1 MSSFIAAGTSHLT
14 HGINMIPF
22 FAFYSMFGFQRI
34 GDLVWA
40 AADAGAKGFMMGG
53 TAGRTT
59 LNGEGL
65 QHQDGHSHALAGTVP
80 SVKSYDP
87 AFAYELAVIIQ
98 RGLEQM
104 YTDGETW
111 IYYITMMNE
120 NYPMPAIP
128 ADAAEGIIR
137 GMYLYKHGDGGPEQ
151 PSVQLLGSGTIM
163 LQALEARRMLQEDF
177 GVSAEIYSVTSWNEL
192 YRDAICAARWNR
204 HNPREEPRMP
214 FITSSIDERLG
225 PVIAATDYIKSLPN
239 QLAQWVPGG
248 IHALGTDG
256 FGRSDTRQ
264 VLRNFFEV
272 DSRAIV
278 VAALYELLKR
288 GEVNEDKYLKALKE
302 LDYDTSKPDPLYFSI
317 ASEDD

>member
-1 MSSFIAAGTSHLT
+1 
-14 HGINMIPF
+14 MIPF

-65 QHQDGHSHALAGTVP
+65 QHQDGHSHVLAGTVP

-98 RGLEQM
+98 HGLERM

-120 NYPMPAIP
+120 NYPMPAMP
-128 ADAAEGIIR
+128 EDAAEGIIR
-137 GMYLYKHGDGGPEQ
+137 GMYHYKHGDGGPEQ
-151 PSVQLLGSGTIM
+151 PSVQLLASGTIM
-163 LQALEARRMLQEDF
+163 LQALEARRMLQEDY

-192 YRDAICAARWNR
+192 YRDAIGAARWNR
-204 HNPREEPRMP
+204 LNPGKEQRKPYVA
-214 FITSSIDERLG
+214 TTLDERHG
-225 PVIAATDYIKSLPN
+225 PVIAATDYVKSLPN

-256 FGRSDTRQ
+256 FGRSDTRE
-264 VLRNFFEV
+264 VLRDFFEV
-272 DSRAIV
+272 DARAIV

-288 GEVNEDKYLKALKE
+288 GEVKEDKYRNALKE
-302 LDYDTSKPDPLYFSI
+302 LDYDTSKPDPLYVGI
-317 ASEDD
+317 VSEEE